1 MTGAPHASLADA
13 MNKWPVG
20 GPVATHE
27 TVGGTVS
34 VTVTVCVAFVVL
46 PDTSWAVHVTTVAP
60 TKYFG
65 GELFVKVTVPA
76 QSSVAVGVPRAV
88 PWQSFR
94 KMSGGT
100 EVKAGGVVSTIVTV
114 CVACTTGSLPSLP
127 FHVTTFGPI
136 ANWPGA
142 LLVTVT
148 ARP

>member
-1 MTGAPHASLADA
+1 MLFELTSLISRTPGWPVTWILTTSPLASTKLPRRMTGAPHASLADA

-46 PDTSWAVHVTTVAP
+46 PDTSWALHVTTVAP
-60 TKYFG
+60 TKDFG

-88 PWQSFR
+88 AWRSVS
-94 KMSGGT
+94 KMSGVTG
-100 EVKAGGVVSTIVTV
+100 AQARGGV
-114 CVACTTGSLPSLP
+114 
-127 FHVTTFGPI
+127 
-136 ANWPGA
+136 
-142 LLVTVT
+142 
-148 ARP
+148 